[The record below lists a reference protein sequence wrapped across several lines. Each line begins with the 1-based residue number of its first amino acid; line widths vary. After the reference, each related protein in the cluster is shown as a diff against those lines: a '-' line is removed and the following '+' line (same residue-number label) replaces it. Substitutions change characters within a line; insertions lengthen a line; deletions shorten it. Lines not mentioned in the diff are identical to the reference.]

1 VALTGR
7 TVIRNRR
14 RASARARLRV
24 AVVGAGKVGLVLGK
38 ILSDNGATI
47 TCVVSRTRGSA
58 SAGRRFLGCRNSST
72 RLAGIPRET
81 DLVFIA
87 TPHDAVAGVATG
99 LGNEADLDW
108 PATSVCH
115 ASGMLT
121 ADVLAPLR
129 VKGATVFSF
138 HPLQTFP
145 RDFPPRKIVESA
157 KGITY
162 GVDGEPAAVRK
173 ASQLARL
180 LGGRVVVVPPHLRV
194 FYHAACVVAS
204 NHLTALLADLARMSG
219 RLGFEPR
226 DALAAFHPIIDAT
239 VDNVYRTSPARA
251 LSGPVA
257 RGGVQTVRGHLE
269 AVSALSPDLLPYFVR
284 MTAETVRLATEK
296 GALSGETVSAFRS
309 MLETFSETSGPHGG
323 MQ

>member
-1 VALTGR
+1 
-7 TVIRNRR
+7 VI
-14 RASARARLRV
+14 
-24 AVVGAGKVGLVLGK
+24 GAGKVGLVLGR
-38 ILSDNGATI
+38 ILADNGAGI

-58 SAGRRFLGCRNSST
+58 SAGGRFLGCRNATT
-72 RLAGIPRET
+72 RLAGIPRDT
-81 DLVFIA
+81 NLVFIA
-87 TPHDAVAGVATG
+87 TPHDAVAGVAAA
-99 LGNEADLDW
+99 LANEAELDW

-121 ADVLAPLR
+121 AEALAPLR
-129 VKGATVFSF
+129 AKGALVFSF

-145 RDFPPRKIVESA
+145 RDFPPGKIFA

-162 GVDGEPAAVRK
+162 GVDGEPAALRK

-180 LGGRVVVVPPHLRV
+180 LGGRVVVVPPDLRV

-226 DALAAFHPIIDAT
+226 DALAAFRPIIDAT
-239 VDNVYRTSPARA
+239 VNNVYRTSPARA

-269 AVSALSPDLLPYFVR
+269 AVNTFSPDLLPYFVR

-296 GALSGETVSAFRS
+296 GALSEETVSSFRS
-309 MLETFSETSGPHGG
+309 MLESFSTMSSPDGG
-323 MQ
+323 KQ

>member
-1 VALTGR
+1 M
-7 TVIRNRR
+7 
-14 RASARARLRV
+14 
-24 AVVGAGKVGLVLGK
+24 AVVGAGKVGLVLGR
-38 ILSDNGATI
+38 ILADNGATI
-47 TCVVSRTRGSA
+47 TCVVSRTAASA
-58 SAGRRFLGCRNSST
+58 SAGRKFLGCRNSST

-87 TPHDAVAGVATG
+87 TPHDAVAGVAAG
-99 LGNEADLDW
+99 LANEADLDW

-121 ADVLAPLR
+121 ADALAPLR
-129 VKGATVFSF
+129 AKGATVFSF

-145 RDFPPRKIVESA
+145 RDFPPRKIDA

-162 GVDGEPAAVRK
+162 GVDGEPAALRK
-173 ASQLARL
+173 ASQFARL
-180 LGGRVVVVPPHLRV
+180 LGGRVVVVPPDLRV

-219 RLGFEPR
+219 RLGFKPR
-226 DALAAFHPIIDAT
+226 DVLAAFRPIIDAT

-269 AVSALSPDLLPYFVR
+269 AVSALSPDLLPYFVS

-296 GALSGETVSAFRS
+296 GALAEETVSAFRS
-309 MLETFSETSGPHGG
+309 MLDSFSEMTSPHGG
-323 MQ
+323 MH

>member
-1 VALTGR
+1 
-7 TVIRNRR
+7 
-14 RASARARLRV
+14 V
-24 AVVGAGKVGLVLGK
+24 AVVGAGRVGLVLGK
-38 ILSDNGATI
+38 ILTDNGATI
-47 TCVVSRTRGSA
+47 TCIVSRTPESA

-87 TPHDAVAGVATG
+87 TPHDAVAGVAAG
-99 LGNEADLDW
+99 LANEADLDW

-129 VKGATVFSF
+129 AKGATVFSF

-145 RDFPPRKIVESA
+145 RDFPLRKIFA

-180 LGGRVVVVPPHLRV
+180 LGGRVVVVPPDLRV

-226 DALAAFHPIIDAT
+226 DALTAFRPIIDAT

-269 AVSALSPDLLPYFVR
+269 AVHALSPDLLPYFVR

-296 GALSGETVSAFRS
+296 GALSEETVSAFRS
-309 MLETFSETSGPHGG
+309 MLDSFSEIASPQGG
-323 MQ
+323 MK

>member
-1 VALTGR
+1 
-7 TVIRNRR
+7 
-14 RASARARLRV
+14 
-24 AVVGAGKVGLVLGK
+24 
-38 ILSDNGATI
+38 
-47 TCVVSRTRGSA
+47 
-58 SAGRRFLGCRNSST
+58 
-72 RLAGIPRET
+72 
-81 DLVFIA
+81 VFIA
-87 TPHDAVAGVATG
+87 TPHDAVAGVAAA
-99 LGNEADLDW
+99 LANEAELDW

-121 ADVLAPLR
+121 AEALAPLR
-129 VKGATVFSF
+129 TKGALVFSF

-145 RDFPPRKIVESA
+145 RDFPPGKIFA

-162 GVDGEPAAVRK
+162 GVDGEPAALRK

-180 LGGRVVVVPPHLRV
+180 LGGRVVVVPPDLRV

-226 DALAAFHPIIDAT
+226 EALAAFRPIIDAT
-239 VDNVYRTSPARA
+239 VNNVYRTSPARA

-269 AVSALSPDLLPYFVR
+269 AVNTFSPDLLPYFVR

-296 GALSGETVSAFRS
+296 GALSEETVSSFRS
-309 MLETFSETSGPHGG
+309 MLESFSTMSSPDGG
-323 MQ
+323 KQ

>member
-1 VALTGR
+1 MRKTRLGTG
-7 TVIRNRR
+7 
-14 RASARARLRV
+14 RARLRV
-24 AVVGAGKVGLVLGK
+24 AVIGAGKVGLVLGR
-38 ILSDNGATI
+38 ILADNGAAI
-47 TCVVSRTRGSA
+47 TCVVSRTPGSA
-58 SAGRRFLGCRNSST
+58 SAGGRFLGCRNSST
-72 RLAGIPRET
+72 RLAGIPRDT
-81 DLVFIA
+81 NLVFIA
-87 TPHDAVAGVATG
+87 TPHDAVAGVATA
-99 LGNEADLDW
+99 LANEADLDW

-129 VKGATVFSF
+129 AKGAMVFSF

-145 RDFPPRKIVESA
+145 RDFPPRKIVGSA

-162 GVDGEPAAVRK
+162 GVDGEPAALGK
-173 ASQLARL
+173 AARLARL
-180 LGGRVVVVPPHLRV
+180 LGGRVVVVPPDLRV

-219 RLGFEPR
+219 RLGFAPG
-226 DALAAFHPIIDAT
+226 DALAAFRPIIDAT
-239 VDNVYRTSPARA
+239 VNNVYRTSPARA

-269 AVSALSPDLLPYFVR
+269 AVNTLSPDLLPYFVR

-296 GALSGETVSAFRS
+296 GALSEETVSAFRS
-309 MLETFSETSGPHGG
+309 LLESFSTMTSPDGG